1 MLVQPW
7 PTAVAVTL
15 AGLDTVYESARGDSA
30 GGLARVSSACGILDC
45 KAEVVVVGG
54 QGGKP
59 ACRAPV
65 SIKPLQ
71 IYTLATR
78 IHGTHDGRLPLGTLV
93 LDRLERPP

>member
-7 PTAVAVTL
+7 PTAVGVAL
-15 AGLDTVYESARGDSA
+15 AGSDTFYESVRGDSA
-30 GGLARVSSACGILDC
+30 GGLARVSSACGIFDC
-45 KAEVVVVGG
+45 EGEVLVGG
-54 QGGKP
+54 QGGN
-59 ACRAPV
+59 ACLWTPV

-93 LDRLERPP
+93 LDHLERPP